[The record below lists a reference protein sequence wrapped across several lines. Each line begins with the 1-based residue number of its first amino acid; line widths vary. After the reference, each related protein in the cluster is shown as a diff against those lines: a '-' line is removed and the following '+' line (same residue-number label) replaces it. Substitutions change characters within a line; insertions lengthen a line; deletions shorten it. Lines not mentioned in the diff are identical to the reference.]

1 MTGGRVGARGVGL
14 DAARCRVSQPLP
26 FSEGET
32 VVIPETEMVAKEE
45 DSRLIVVP
53 AGVNLREVVRGL
65 NAIGVS
71 PRDLISIFQAIRA
84 SGALQAE
91 LVII

>member
-1 MTGGRVGARGVGL
+1 M
-14 DAARCRVSQPLP
+14 Q
-26 FSEGET
+26 
-32 VVIPETEMVAKEE
+32 
-45 DSRLIVVP
+45 LIVVP
-53 AGVNLREVVRGL
+53 QGVNLREVVRGL

-84 SGALQAE
+84 LQAE